1 MSKTTL
7 KSLRGTLAQMDEALG
22 LTELA
27 AKQRAEILSDK
38 AKLLVTFIEY
48 ERDEREVEDRLE
60 ESKRLKAELKTAE
73 DEVTRLTA
81 ELAKKPT
88 AVTSPTAVE
97 ALKRYEQEKL
107 QREGRA

>member
-1 MSKTTL
+1 MKSQSKAM
-7 KSLRGTLAQMDEALG
+7 KEIRATLAQMDEALA
-22 LTELA
+22 LSELA

-38 AKLLVTFIEY
+38 AKLLGTLIEY
-48 ERDEREVEDRLE
+48 EREVEDRLE
-60 ESKRLKAELKTAE
+60 ESRRLRTELKTAQ
-73 DEVTRLTA
+73 DEVARLTA